1 MNTNFIFKSYHFDA
15 DTKTLSLHYAYD
27 TITFTET
34 YLFDFDFV
42 DYDPAILDRAIQIL
56 FFIAGVSYYKVYAPP
71 AIVVEA
77 GEIDEALSGF
87 LSRTYQKGL
96 GEFFY
101 VNKLNPRTAI
111 TFPITTATLPSL
123 PQPVNEG
130 LLVGIGG
137 GKDSLVS
144 IEMLRGRAKKLATW
158 SVNHRPQLTPLI
170 GRIGLPHFWVER
182 EWDKQLLEARNL
194 SGTYNGH
201 IPISALFA
209 SVGSIVT
216 ILAGYRDSVVSN
228 EQSANEPTLHYDGV
242 PINHQYSKSQEFEA
256 DFQSLLRHSFGD
268 APRYYSFLRP
278 LSELRIAELFAS
290 DSFDTYHDVFSSC
303 NRAFTHDSDKLFWD
317 GTCAKCAFV
326 FLVLTPY
333 VTREKLEN
341 LFDGKNLLLD
351 DSLAPTYR
359 QLLGI
364 EGDKPL
370 DCVGEIK
377 ESRTAMRLAQQIYP
391 QLVTYDFD
399 IPAGYDYRSLSPHQ
413 MPIEVYDIFSEY
425 LAR

>member
-1 MNTNFIFKSYHFDA
+1 MNTSFTFKSYHFDA
-15 DTKTLSLHYAYD
+15 ATKKLSMHYAYD
-27 TITFTET
+27 TLSFTES
-34 YLFDFDFV
+34 YHFDFDFV
-42 DYDPAILDRAIQIL
+42 NYDPAVLDRAIQIL

-71 AIVVEA
+71 TIVIEA

-101 VNKLNPRTAI
+101 INKLDPRTVI
-111 TFPITTATLPSL
+111 TFPITTYALALMPR
-123 PQPVNEG
+123 PVNEG

-144 IEMLRGRAKKLATW
+144 VDLLRGRVEKLATW

-170 GRIGLPHFWVER
+170 DRIGLQHFWVAR
-182 EWDKQLLEARNL
+182 EWDKQLLEVKHMT
-194 SGTYNGH
+194 GTYSGH

-209 SVGSIVT
+209 SVGSVVA

-228 EQSANEPTLHYDGV
+228 EQSANEPTLQYDGIA
-242 PINHQYSKSQEFEA
+242 INHQYSKSQDFEA

-268 APRYYSFLRP
+268 SLRYYSFLRP
-278 LSELRIAELFAS
+278 LSELRIAELFA
-290 DSFDTYHDVFSSC
+290 DSSFEKYHDVFSSC
-303 NRAFTHDSDKLFWD
+303 NRAFTHDNNRLFWD
-317 GTCAKCAFV
+317 GKCAKCAFV
-326 FLVLTPY
+326 FLALTPF
-333 VTREKLEN
+333 VTREKLED
-341 LFDGKNLLLD
+341 LFGGTNLLLD
-351 DSLAPTYR
+351 GSLAPTYR

-377 ESRTAMRLAQQIYP
+377 ESRTAMRLAQKIYP
-391 QLVTYDFD
+391 QLVTYDFELPSD
-399 IPAGYDYRSLSPHQ
+399 YNYRAIASHEMPAEIYEIFKSSL
-413 MPIEVYDIFSEY
+413 
-425 LAR
+425 A